1 MFWLGNTKGLMYL
14 TPQMQT
20 DLNRKI
26 YGKVAL
32 NHMTIANREVQPQD
46 FQRQLEQQ
54 EISLSWNFGCQT
66 LSVVPILLNYAKPQG
81 GYYEWSLDGA
91 EYRSSRDGET
101 ISPDKL
107 SLGSHNL
114 KIRLAGHEETATTWR
129 ISVSPS
135 LIFYIETL
143 LAVLL
148 VFFAWYTKAQR
159 QTHTLQESS
168 GT

>member
-1 MFWLGNTKGLMYL
+1 MESGRSGNTG
-14 TPQMQT
+14 
-20 DLNRKI
+20 
-26 YGKVAL
+26 
-32 NHMTIANREVQPQD
+32 
-46 FQRQLEQQ
+46 
-54 EISLSWNFGCQT
+54 
-66 LSVVPILLNYAKPQG
+66 PQG
-81 GYYEWSLDGA
+81 T
-91 EYRSSRDGET
+91 GET

-107 SLGSHNL
+107 SLGSHTL

-148 VFFAWYTKAQR
+148 VFFRMVCQGSQR

>member
-1 MFWLGNTKGLMYL
+1 MYL

-54 EISLSWNFGCQT
+54 EISLSWNFGCQA

-81 GYYEWSLDGA
+81 RYYEWSLDGA

-107 SLGSHNL
+107 SLGSHTL
-114 KIRLAGHEETATTWR
+114 KSDW
-129 ISVSPS
+129 PD
-135 LIFYIETL
+135 
-143 LAVLL
+143 
-148 VFFAWYTKAQR
+148 TKRPPQPGGFR
-159 QTHTLQESS
+159 
-168 GT
+168 